1 MALETCTIVVSYFI
15 VAIDSIRQAFINSSW
30 IFCVEDQMRPL
41 IYSDDVIE
49 AMVDT
54 MCSGAVSGFDKD
66 IYREALRG
74 LVRLGQAEQLLSM
87 QIDFN
92 TMTTGSVMGHDR
104 H

>member
-1 MALETCTIVVSYFI
+1 VLQSQPDKDTEA
-15 VAIDSIRQAFINSSW
+15 N
-30 IFCVEDQMRPL
+30 IFDKVDMRFPT
-41 IYSDDVIE
+41 YSDEVIE
-49 AMVDT
+49 AMVEA
-54 MCSGAVSGFDKD
+54 MCSMHASARDRE

-92 TMTTGSVMGHDR
+92 CLTRGPTLH

>member
-1 MALETCTIVVSYFI
+1 
-15 VAIDSIRQAFINSSW
+15 
-30 IFCVEDQMRPL
+30 MRPL

-49 AMVDT
+49 AMVDA
-54 MCSGAVSGFDKD
+54 MCDGKVSPFDKD
-66 IYREALRG
+66 VYREALRG

-92 TMTTGSVMGHDR
+92 TMTNGSVLRYDR